1 MAELAGEREKG
12 MDVLLCAE
20 SRCWS
25 GRGQRS
31 EMRRGDVRPE
41 ARPRA
46 LDAQRRRPDGTRPVR
61 NGRDGR
67 TWLEA
72 GENRVGP
79 HWIDFGSHSILILL
93 QRGQRSD
100 GVFPVGAEGIE
111 ENENRA

>member
-79 HWIDFGSHSILILL
+79 HWIDFGSHSILIL
-93 QRGQRSD
+93 S
-100 GVFPVGAEGIE
+100 
-111 ENENRA
+111 